1 MSMDFP
7 LTDRT
12 VYYGACT
19 SASIGE
25 LAALC
30 AWYSIMALPSKLL
43 RGKQDRRFEL
53 PITFQQLP
61 GEKKK
66 ASLDSIIYGHAT
78 WIKLTITW
86 TSITVVSSIHRKTWG
101 VVHAQAVNTRP
112 LFSHFTRGLRNFSLH
127 SLLIIH
133 LNVAKRTI
141 GGYYLILQPSVLY
154 S

>member
-43 RGKQDRRFEL
+43 RGKQDRRFKL

-61 GEKKK
+61 GGKKK
-66 ASLDSIIYGHAT
+66 SLQVLASLDSIICGHVT
-78 WIKLTITW
+78 WIKLTMTW
-86 TSITVVSSIHRKTWG
+86 TSITVVAKIHRKSG
-101 VVHAQAVNTRP
+101 ESCM
-112 LFSHFTRGLRNFSLH
+112 F
-127 SLLIIH
+127 
-133 LNVAKRTI
+133 K
-141 GGYYLILQPSVLY
+141 
-154 S
+154 